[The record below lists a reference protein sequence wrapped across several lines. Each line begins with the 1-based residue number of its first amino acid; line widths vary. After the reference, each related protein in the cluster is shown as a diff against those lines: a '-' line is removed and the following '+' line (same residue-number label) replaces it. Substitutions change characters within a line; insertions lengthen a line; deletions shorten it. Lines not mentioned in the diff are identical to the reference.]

1 MKLNK
6 IARPALLAALIAASG
21 STSAVTWDFQ
31 TSPPANHTW
40 GVFQSFDSNPA
51 SGDLIYA
58 YGYDTA
64 GLGTAL
70 FSKWSGAGSDET
82 GLGLANVDPDGA
94 HEIPPG
100 ASIVLD
106 MGLVAGALG
115 NTYTISLGSLQF
127 PPQSSPAENANIYEC
142 KDSKCSL
149 KNLLGTI
156 SGPPTINSG
165 TFTLD
170 IADGYH
176 YFQVWDNPAGGGEDV
191 LIDSIRSVD
200 SVPEP
205 ATLGLLGLGL
215 AGLGF
220 TRRRKAS

>member
-21 STSAVTWDFQ
+21 TASAVTWNFQ
-31 TSPPANHTW
+31 TSPPANHLW
-40 GVFQSFDSNPA
+40 GSFQTFDSNPA
-51 SGDLIYA
+51 SGTTIDA

-64 GLGTAL
+64 GMRTNL
-70 FSKWSGAGSDET
+70 FSKFSGAGSDET
-82 GLGLANVDPDGA
+82 GLGLNIDPDGD
-94 HEIPPG
+94 HEIIPG

-106 MGLVAGALG
+106 MTRATGALG
-115 NTYTISLGSLQF
+115 NTFIITLGSLQSYG
-127 PPQSSPAENANIYEC
+127 SSAPAENANIYEC
-142 KDSKCSL
+142 KDSGCSV

-156 SGPPTINSG
+156 SGPPTRKSG

-170 IADGYH
+170 VAGGYDF
-176 YFQVWDNPAGGGEDV
+176 FQIWDNPAGGGEDV
-191 LIDSIRSVD
+191 LLDSIA

-220 TRRRKAS
+220 MRRRKAI

>member
-1 MKLNK
+1 MRLNK

-21 STSAVTWDFQ
+21 TASAVTWNFQ

-40 GVFQSFDSNPA
+40 GVSQSFDTNPVT
-51 SGDLIYA
+51 GDLITA

-64 GLGTAL
+64 GMATAL
-70 FSKWSGAGSDET
+70 FSKFSGAGSDET
-82 GLGLANVDPDGA
+82 GLGLANLDPSD
-94 HEIPPG
+94 HEITPG

-106 MGLVAGALG
+106 MSGVTGTLG
-115 NTYTISLGSLQF
+115 NTYTITLGSLQF
-127 PPQSSPAENANIYEC
+127 PPQSTPAESASIYEC
-142 KDSKCSL
+142 TDATCSV
-149 KNLLGTI
+149 KSLLGTI
-156 SGPPTINSG
+156 SGPPTKKSG

-170 IADGYH
+170 VGGGFDF
-176 YFQVWDNPAGGGEDV
+176 FQIWDNPAGGGADV
-191 LIDSIRSVD
+191 LLDSIA

-220 TRRRKAS
+220 MRRRKAI